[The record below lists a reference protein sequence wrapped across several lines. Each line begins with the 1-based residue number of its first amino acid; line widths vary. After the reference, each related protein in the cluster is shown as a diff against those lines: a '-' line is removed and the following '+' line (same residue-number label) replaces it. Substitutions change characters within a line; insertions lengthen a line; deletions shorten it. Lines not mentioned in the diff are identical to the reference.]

1 MIGIRLFDGNVE
13 NATGAQSNL
22 IERHIFAPI
31 ENRPLGVR
39 KTIFGGLKG
48 YSFGR
53 SIRP

>member
-1 MIGIRLFDGNVE
+1 MIGIRLLDGDVE
-13 NATGAQSNL
+13 NATGARSHL
-22 IERHIFAPI
+22 IERHIFSPI

-39 KTIFGGLKG
+39 KKIFGGLKG